1 MKKISLMF
9 ILIFAGCVQ
18 NIMECPSDVLTLKQE
33 CKSTEERKKLSSD
46 MVLLGLGISSRS
58 GIKFSSSSSGINTSS
73 SASEPASV
81 SGITAEH
88 NKLRAQEN
96 AGLPDLTWD
105 NTVADYA
112 LRKVTFLANSNNCTM
127 SHTAGPTNPGYGENL
142 AWASF
147 SSYTAV
153 AATNAWYNEKVDYTY
168 STNTCGSGKVCGHY
182 TQVVW
187 KNSTKIGCAGVICS
201 NGGGIIYGCNYDPP
215 GNYSG
220 QKPY

>member
-1 MKKISLMF
+1 MKKLN
-9 ILIFAGCVQ
+9 LIFVLLFSSCMQ

-33 CKSTEERKKLSSD
+33 CKSTEDRKKFSKN
-46 MVLLGLGISSRS
+46 MVLLGLGISSRG
-58 GIKFSSSSSGINTSS
+58 GIKFSTSGSGINTSS

-96 AGLPDLTWD
+96 AGLPDLTWST
-105 NTVADYA
+105 TVADYA
-112 LRKVTFLANSNNCTM
+112 LSKVTYLATTNNCTM

-153 AATNAWYNEKVDYTY
+153 AATNAWYNEKPDYT
-168 STNTCGSGKVCGHY
+168 CASGKACGHY

-187 KNSTKIGCAGVICS
+187 KNSTTLGCAGVVCS
-201 NGGGIIYGCNYDPP
+201 NGQGIIYGCNYNPP
-215 GNYSG
+215 GNYLG
-220 QKPY
+220 EKPY